1 MKQSRVD
8 LGISARNHV
17 AAHESQGCGSLAA
30 KGPSDRKSGA
40 KVMAV
45 AGRRMNLEIRRRGF
59 KESIGLLVR
68 LLLVSRSI

>member
-40 KVMAV
+40 KE
-45 AGRRMNLEIRRRGF
+45 GGYEIWDSLDKKGQGYGGCRAKDEFRNTEAR
-59 KESIGLLVR
+59 I
-68 LLLVSRSI
+68 